1 MRLGC
6 DFYVYHQN
14 ANFKNANQ
22 LTVTSVPP
30 TILVLASPQ
39 EQEDRG
45 QHGDVE
51 ELGVKYIRLICN
63 IFVDNCNVVVFLL
76 AMYEECRVQIG
87 DREGPSLQK
96 GSHGNDNDH
105 LLSFEECGRQLD
117 HGRLVSPRV
126 SVITSETKQHLDLR
140 LVKVFA
146 QNFYPILT
154 ST

>member
-1 MRLGC
+1 M
-6 DFYVYHQN
+6 
-14 ANFKNANQ
+14 
-22 LTVTSVPP
+22 TSVPP

-63 IFVDNCNVVVFLL
+63 IFVDNCNVVAFFLL

-96 GSHGNDNDH
+96 ASHSNDN
-105 LLSFEECGRQLD
+105 LSPAEE
-117 HGRLVSPRV
+117 
-126 SVITSETKQHLDLR
+126 K
-140 LVKVFA
+140 A
-146 QNFYPILT
+146 
-154 ST
+154 

>member
-1 MRLGC
+1 M
-6 DFYVYHQN
+6 
-14 ANFKNANQ
+14 
-22 LTVTSVPP
+22 TSVPP

-51 ELGVKYIRLICN
+51 ELGVICN

-96 GSHGNDNDH
+96 EATEMIMINCYHVISPA
-105 LLSFEECGRQLD
+105 EE
-117 HGRLVSPRV
+117 
-126 SVITSETKQHLDLR
+126 K
-140 LVKVFA
+140 A
-146 QNFYPILT
+146 
-154 ST
+154 